1 MTTDYLKINADDNV
15 AVAISDLKK
24 GTEVVVDGSNIVLK
38 NNIPAGH
45 KFALT
50 TIAQGQ
56 NVVKYGYPIGH
67 ATANVEA
74 GELMDHNNIKTNLAG
89 LLNYTYNPQLVN
101 VTEPDKGLTFNG
113 YQRKNGEVGVR
124 NEIWVIP
131 TVGCVNGIVNQLVAQ
146 LKAETDGGKGVDAIV
161 AFPHNY
167 GCSQLG
173 DDHENTKRILRNMVH
188 HPNAGAILVVG
199 LGCENNQPHVFEEFC
214 GNYDRERV
222 KFLVAQEVEGNEV
235 EAGMDILRN
244 LYAIAKTDVRTP
256 QPISK
261 LRVGLKCGGS
271 DGFSGITANP
281 LLGVFSDFIVGQG
294 GTTVLTEVPEMFGAE
309 TILMN
314 RCKNNAL
321 FEKTVNL
328 INDFKQYFISHGEPV
343 GENPSPGNKAGGI
356 STLEEKA
363 LGCTQKCGKSTV
375 CDVLRY
381 GERISTN
388 GLNLLEAP
396 GNDLVAATA
405 LAAAGCQ
412 IVLFTT
418 GRGTPFGTFVPTMKI
433 STNSN
438 LAQNKPL
445 WIDFNAGVLLEGEL
459 MECVKTRFVDYITC
473 VASGLQVNNEKKGYR
488 EIAIFK
494 TGVTL

>member
-15 AVAISDLKK
+15 AVAISELKN
-24 GTEVVVDGSNIVLK
+24 GTEVVVDGTNIVLK
-38 NNIPAGH
+38 NDIPAGH

-89 LLNYTYNPQLVN
+89 LLNYTYNPQLVDVAQPN
-101 VTEPDKGLTFNG
+101 KGLTFNG
-113 YQRKNGEVGVR
+113 YERKNGQVGIR

-146 LKAETDGGKGVDAIV
+146 LKAETEGGKGVDAIV

-173 DDHENTKRILRNMVH
+173 DDHENTKRILRNMVQ

-222 KFLVAQEVEGNEV
+222 KFLVSQEVEGNEV
-235 EAGMDILRN
+235 EAGMNILRK
-244 LYAIAKTDVRTP
+244 LYAVAKTDVRTP

-281 LLGVFSDFIVGQG
+281 LLGVFSDFIIGQG
-294 GTTVLTEVPEMFGAE
+294 GTSVLTEVPEMFGAE

-314 RCKNNAL
+314 RCQNNAL
-321 FEKTVNL
+321 FEKTVSL

-438 LAQNKPL
+438 LAHNKPL
-445 WIDFNAGVLLEGEL
+445 WIDFNAGVLVEGES
-459 MECVKTRFVDYITC
+459 MESVKSRFVDFIIN